1 MAQIEMVTFSGEN
14 LVPEPTSK
22 NETPPR
28 VRSGTTPVR
37 IGASDAATL
46 RHPPLSAPRHAAG
59 LRHAPLHHGL
69 PVSTMIEDHR
79 HQPQHHDHQGLPR
92 LCPHSKEKS
101 PEMIKL

>member
-1 MAQIEMVTFSGEN
+1 MVTFSGEN
-14 LVPEPTSK
+14 LVPEPASK

-28 VRSGTTPVR
+28 VGSGTTPVR

-46 RHPPLSAPRHAAG
+46 RHPPLSASRHAAG

-69 PVSTMIEDHR
+69 PVSTVIEDHR
-79 HQPQHHDHQGLPR
+79 HPPQHHDRQLLAR

-101 PEMIKL
+101 PEMIKI

>member
-1 MAQIEMVTFSGEN
+1 MVTFSGEN

-28 VRSGTTPVR
+28 VGSGTTPVR

-46 RHPPLSAPRHAAG
+46 RHPALSAAWHAAG

-92 LCPHSKEKS
+92 LCPQSNAKT
-101 PEMIKL
+101 PEMIEI